1 MPTSNEKHV
10 QKKSSKAESAG
21 RKSFSPR
28 RLAMLALL
36 TAAALM
42 IYGLESLLPTLLPIP
57 GIKLGLANV
66 VTLVTL
72 KRYGARDAFMV
83 LVARILLSCF
93 FFGQLL
99 SLVYSFCGGVFCMLA
114 CVLVNRALQGNFLY
128 LTSIF
133 GAVFHNLGQL
143 LVAFTLTRVPGVLA
157 YFPFLM
163 LSAVI
168 TGLFTGLCA
177 HFALKHLSF
186 RSCA

>member
-1 MPTSNEKHV
+1 
-10 QKKSSKAESAG
+10 
-21 RKSFSPR
+21 
-28 RLAMLALL
+28 
-36 TAAALM
+36 
-42 IYGLESLLPTLLPIP
+42 
-57 GIKLGLANV
+57 
-66 VTLVTL
+66 
-72 KRYGARDAFMV
+72 
-83 LVARILLSCF
+83 
-93 FFGQLL
+93 
-99 SLVYSFCGGVFCMLA
+99 MLA

-177 HFALKHLSF
+177 HFSLKHLSF
-186 RSCA
+186 WSCT